1 MIRFIDLN
9 DIDFLNSWL
18 KDFDSNFSKHYDL
31 KYYLDNKDIY
41 VCLGYELNKKI
52 VGFILAMKLFDESEI
67 LILYVDKLFRKKGIA
82 KKLIN
87 YLINPIN
94 SKSILLE
101 VSNKNLPALNLYKK
115 FEFKIINIRKNY
127 YQDSDAYVMRKV
139 I

>member
-18 KDFDSNFSKHYDL
+18 KDFDSKFSKHYDL

-41 VCLGYELNKKI
+41 VCLGYEHNKKI

-101 VSNKNLPALNLYKK
+101 VSNKNLPALNLYEK

>member
-1 MIRFIDLN
+1 MIRFINLN

-18 KDFDSNFSKHYDL
+18 KDFDSNFSNHYDL
-31 KYYLDNKDIY
+31 KYYLNNKDIY

-87 YLINPIN
+87 YLISPIN

-101 VSNKNLPALNLYKK
+101 VSNENLPALNLYDK
-115 FEFKIINIRKNY
+115 FGFKIINIRKKY

>member
-1 MIRFIDLN
+1 MIRFINLN

-18 KDFDSNFSKHYDL
+18 KDFDSNFSNHYDL
-31 KYYLDNKDIY
+31 KYYLNNKDIY

-87 YLINPIN
+87 YLISPIN

-101 VSNKNLPALNLYKK
+101 VSNENLPALNLYEK
-115 FEFKIINIRKNY
+115 FGFKIINIRKKY

>member
-1 MIRFIDLN
+1 
-9 DIDFLNSWL
+9 
-18 KDFDSNFSKHYDL
+18 
-31 KYYLDNKDIY
+31 
-41 VCLGYELNKKI
+41 
-52 VGFILAMKLFDESEI
+52 MKLFDESEI

-101 VSNKNLPALNLYKK
+101 VSNKNLPELNLYEK

>member
-101 VSNKNLPALNLYKK
+101 VSNKNLPALNLYEK